1 MYTVNCIPDTGAS
14 GEDNFGYKTLLH
26 CSDKIIAGLSSEPKT
41 VSDTL
46 HGKGLISTELL
57 REISELQATK
67 TDNARK
73 LYLSIL
79 ETVQHHPNRYSN
91 FISILSSNTLL
102 YVTF

>member
-46 HGKGLISTELL
+46 HGK
-57 REISELQATK
+57 
-67 TDNARK
+67 D
-73 LYLSIL
+73 
-79 ETVQHHPNRYSN
+79 
-91 FISILSSNTLL
+91 
-102 YVTF
+102 